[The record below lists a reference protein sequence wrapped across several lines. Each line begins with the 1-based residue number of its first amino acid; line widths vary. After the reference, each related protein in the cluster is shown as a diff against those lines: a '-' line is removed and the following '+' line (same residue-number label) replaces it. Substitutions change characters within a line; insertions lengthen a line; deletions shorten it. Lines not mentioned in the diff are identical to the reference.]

1 MPVRERETTTSIAAM
16 ADFVI
21 REWRLD
27 PHDGDQAPLHVH
39 HAGEEAF
46 VCLSGDLEVL
56 IEGTRERV
64 PPGNFVLV
72 PRSSE
77 HTFATPNGAH
87 VLAVMSPEIAELIDG
102 LHDALSETERVALW
116 ERCQSSLVV
125 SSPERDIGR
134 SRPER

>member
-1 MPVRERETTTSIAAM
+1 M

-21 REWRLD
+21 RESRLD
-27 PHDGDQAPLHVH
+27 PQEGDQAPLHIH

-56 IEGTRERV
+56 IDGTRERV
-64 PPGNFVLV
+64 TPGNFVLV
-72 PRSSE
+72 PRDSE

-102 LHDALSETERVALW
+102 LHAALSETEPVALW
-116 ERCQSSLVV
+116 ERCRSSLVLA
-125 SSPERDIGR
+125 SPG
-134 SRPER
+134 SRP